1 MSFLRILP
9 EGISGRNTGFIKMML
24 SSVFSLQE
32 FEQLKKYLP
41 LLEYDKNYSDD
52 ETDSIDEK
60 LDELNQK
67 VGYESKEEIFIS
79 DMIYKFR
86 SNAQY

>member
-1 MSFLRILP
+1 
-9 EGISGRNTGFIKMML
+9 MML

-32 FEQLKKYLP
+32 FEKLRKYLP

-60 LDELNQK
+60 LDELNQN
-67 VGYESKEEIFIS
+67 VGYESKEGLFIS
-79 DMIYKFR
+79 DMIYKIR

>member
-1 MSFLRILP
+1 
-9 EGISGRNTGFIKMML
+9 MML

>member
-1 MSFLRILP
+1 
-9 EGISGRNTGFIKMML
+9 MML

-41 LLEYDKNYSDD
+41 SLEYDKNYSDD
-52 ETDSIDEK
+52 EMDSIDEK

-67 VGYESKEEIFIS
+67 VGYESKEGIFMS